1 MAADT
6 DSRSS
11 SREAKGADPMAEHKR
26 RARWR
31 FLGALVIAGAVAL
44 AAPVFLEEQARPLSQ
59 DLLIEIPSRNST
71 FSKIESLKPA
81 AKESQEAK
89 PETKSEVKVEPKA
102 EPKAKAEVKPEV
114 KQEVKQEAKAEAKPL
129 KGFMV
134 QVGAY
139 AKLESAAAV
148 KSRLESGG
156 HKAMIETVKLADGTE
171 RHRVRIGPFDTRE
184 QANEVRDRAKT
195 QGYDAA
201 VINP

>member
-1 MAADT
+1 
-6 DSRSS
+6 
-11 SREAKGADPMAEHKR
+11 MAEHKR

-81 AKESQEAK
+81 AKESQETK
-89 PETKSEVKVEPKA
+89 PETKSEVKVE
-102 EPKAKAEVKPEV
+102 AKADAKADTKV
-114 KQEVKQEAKAEAKPL
+114 EAKSL

-148 KSRLESGG
+148 KTRLESGG